1 MIDVLV
7 NGVITDYP
15 QSIAEYIHLKDELVN
30 LEYHQEQLT
39 EKGKKSFNALI
50 LCNMRPAILIVS
62 SVNAYLSF
70 ILLLL
75 F

>member
-15 QSIAEYIHLKDELVN
+15 QSIAEYIHLKDELIN

-39 EKGKKSFNALI
+39 EKGKKSFNALKESLKKLEEENQEYI
-50 LCNMRPAILIVS
+50 DKIIG
-62 SVNAYLSF
+62 
-70 ILLLL
+70 
-75 F
+75 

>member
-15 QSIAEYIHLKDELVN
+15 QSIAEYIHLKDELIN

-39 EKGKKSFNALI
+39 EKGKKSFNALKES
-50 LCNMRPAILIVS
+50 LKKLDKFLEEVEFGEE
-62 SVNAYLSF
+62 L
-70 ILLLL
+70 
-75 F
+75 